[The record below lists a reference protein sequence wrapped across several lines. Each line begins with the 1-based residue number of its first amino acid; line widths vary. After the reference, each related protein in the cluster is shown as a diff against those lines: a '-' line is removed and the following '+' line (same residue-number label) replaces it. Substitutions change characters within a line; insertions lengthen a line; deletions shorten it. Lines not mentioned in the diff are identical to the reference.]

1 MKFLILFSL
10 VIKNFYFCL
19 IIIVSIIYFL
29 IKFLKFNSLLTD
41 NTPCNCQNQAI
52 SSTSTVSSIKI
63 EPSLQT
69 TTYKTNPYNQINGSP
84 CKNTFRK
91 TCLDMHNKY
100 RAIHQ
105 GNF

>member
-1 MKFLILFSL
+1 M
-10 VIKNFYFCL
+10 
-19 IIIVSIIYFL
+19 
-29 IKFLKFNSLLTD
+29 KFNSLLTD

-52 SSTSTVSSIKI
+52 SSTSTVSSYKI
-63 EPSLQT
+63 VPSLKT
-69 TTYKTNPYNQINGSP
+69 TTYKTNPYNQINNGSP
-84 CKNTFRK
+84 CQNTFRK